1 VIVARREKASVWRRS
16 REDVSGA
23 LRATLPAGLKGNE
36 SIILWKKKKKK
47 KKKNRISNP
56 RKGEVAFCSRYHV

>member
-47 KKKNRISNP
+47 KKK
-56 RKGEVAFCSRYHV
+56 KAYV